1 MLHAMEYLIHC
12 IMFIAA
18 PVKTEGKKKIKSW
31 SFTWCNQTYTIGNI
45 LKAKYQQILIDFV
58 KILGP

>member
-18 PVKTEGKKKIKSW
+18 PVKTEGKKKNKKVDHLLGAIKHTQLEI
-31 SFTWCNQTYTIGNI
+31 F
-45 LKAKYQQILIDFV
+45 
-58 KILGP
+58 